1 MAVGLGPQPPMW
13 SFRSRILCIFF
24 RLFRRHRLYIE
35 RRSNFCC
42 QLCCEKPLLTQQHR
56 LQIVWHYPTPGR
68 FRKTILMFHI
78 LDDMTARSLLEFNV
92 VPTCLN
98 SQLNHGDPKLLNREV
113 GDTFQV
119 FIAWTWECLKVEA
132 SKTSIKFYCMITQ
145 NAPKSFG
152 VWAMKQFGLTYHV
165 ADQAKF
171 LLPRFHAG
179 VTRVTVTAVLLLL
192 FPPMWPDAGGI
203 DSMVNSSDSS
213 TKVRDWFHEN
223 KLFV

>member
-113 GDTFQV
+113 GDTFSGV
-119 FIAWTWECLKVEA
+119 HCLNMGVSQSWGFKNIHKILLHDY
-132 SKTSIKFYCMITQ
+132 SKCTEE
-145 NAPKSFG
+145 
-152 VWAMKQFGLTYHV
+152 
-165 ADQAKF
+165 F
-171 LLPRFHAG
+171 LGCGRWNNLGWH
-179 VTRVTVTAVLLLL
+179 T
-192 FPPMWPDAGGI
+192 MWPI
-203 DSMVNSSDSS
+203 RQSFFFLVFTQVSP
-213 TKVRDWFHEN
+213 E
-223 KLFV
+223 

>member
-98 SQLNHGDPKLLNREV
+98 SQLNHGDPKLFNREV
-113 GDTFQV
+113 GDTFSGV
-119 FIAWTWECLKVEA
+119 HCLNMGVSQIKA
-132 SKTSIKFYCMITQ
+132 SKTSIKIYCMITQ
-145 NAPKSFG
+145 NAPKSFWG
-152 VWAMKQFGLTYHV
+152 VDGWHTMWPIRQSFF
-165 ADQAKF
+165 F
-171 LLPRFHAG
+171 LVCAG
-179 VTRVTVTAVLLLL
+179 VTRVTKPLCCCCFLQCDLMLVASIRWSIRRIRQPR
-192 FPPMWPDAGGI
+192 FGI
-203 DSMVNSSDSS
+203 DLMKTNYLSNP
-213 TKVRDWFHEN
+213 
-223 KLFV
+223 

>member
-1 MAVGLGPQPPMW
+1 MGTLVVGYTQLSFESGSMSNLKSIKLSRVNVWP
-13 SFRSRILCIFF
+13 SALVLNHLCRRFRSRILCIFF

-113 GDTFQV
+113 GDTFSGV
-119 FIAWTWECLKVEA
+119 HCLNMGV
-132 SKTSIKFYCMITQ
+132 SQ
-145 NAPKSFG
+145 N
-152 VWAMKQFGLTYHV
+152 
-165 ADQAKF
+165 
-171 LLPRFHAG
+171 
-179 VTRVTVTAVLLLL
+179 
-192 FPPMWPDAGGI
+192 
-203 DSMVNSSDSS
+203 
-213 TKVRDWFHEN
+213 
-223 KLFV
+223 